1 MANLDG
7 WNKSE
12 HSLWQRVRSY
22 IPGQGK
28 TLCPDSITLA
38 AYLDSKL
45 TKRQKQSI
53 EEHLTGC
60 FNCVETVSQ
69 LRILLRDVSCPVPDE
84 VVERAKNLVSGQVV
98 QESIFA
104 MKFLALLNNLFSVRG
119 VLGYAMSA
127 AIFVFVSFAAIR
139 CGSNLLMNDRAVL
152 AGSLSEATFGLSKY
166 FDVGRFYEGEGLW

>member
-1 MANLDG
+1 MANSDG

-53 EEHLTGC
+53 EDHLTGC
-60 FNCVETVSQ
+60 FECVCAVSQ
-69 LRILLRDVSCPVPDE
+69 LRILLQDVSCPVPYE
-84 VVERAKNLVSGQVV
+84 AVERAKSLVNGPVN
-98 QESIFA
+98 QESILA
-104 MKFLALLNNLFSVRG
+104 MKFLDLLNSLFSVRG

-139 CGSNLLMNDRAVL
+139 CGYNLLMNDRAIL
-152 AGSLSEATFGLSKY
+152 AGSFSETTFGLSKY